1 MLRVLRSRFADAF
14 DREIPPHSYA
24 MLRIAIGAVGLA
36 GVLGMTPF
44 SMYWPL
50 DGLSPLPGSGARAW
64 IAARDLG
71 SVTGAVLFI
80 WLVCSFSAMTVGFRS
95 DLAVFSSFI
104 GQVALTHWNNLPL
117 SSAHQVATVLLF
129 CLIWAPTG
137 QVWSLDARWRKNNS
151 PQPAPAWP
159 LWLMRI
165 QIAIVYLSSG
175 LHKFAYPMWR
185 DGSAVHWALNLNA
198 FHRFPSPWPA
208 SFAPLEA
215 FLTWSTLAFELTFCI
230 FVLFR
235 RTRPWILLAGI
246 GLHIGLFL
254 SLELGPFSPL
264 MIAGYLCYLAPETT
278 QKLFRPRK
286 NL

>member
-1 MLRVLRSRFADAF
+1 MLRVFRSRLADAF
-14 DREIPPHSYA
+14 ALEIPPHSYA
-24 MLRIAIGAVGLA
+24 LLRIAIGAVGLLS
-36 GVLGMTPF
+36 VLGMTPF
-44 SMYWPL
+44 AMYWPL
-50 DGLSPLPGSGARAW
+50 DGLSPLPGSGVRAW

-71 SVTGAVLFI
+71 TVAGTVLFVA
-80 WLVCSFSAMTVGFRS
+80 LVCSFGAMTVGFRS
-95 DLAVFSSFI
+95 DLAVFSSFV

-137 QVWSLDARWRKNNS
+137 QVWSLDARWRTGAH
-151 PQPAPAWP
+151 QPAPAWP
-159 LWLMRI
+159 LWLMRV
-165 QIAIVYLSSG
+165 QIAIIYLSSG

-198 FHRFPSPWPA
+198 FHRFPWSWPA
-208 SFAPLEA
+208 SLAPLEA
-215 FLTWSTLAFELTFCI
+215 FLTWSTLAFELTFWV

-246 GLHIGLFL
+246 GLHLGLFL

-264 MIAGYLCYLAPETT
+264 MIASYLCYLAPETT
-278 QKLFRPRK
+278 AKLFHSRDK
-286 NL
+286 L